1 MEKPSSAGALG
12 LSFVVLGPL
21 LALVLAGCNDG
32 VKVSTPLAKLT
43 PIANCIIDD
52 QDDVE
57 IGGTDAP
64 AGCQT
69 VVMETS
75 ASNPT
80 SFGDIEVKDGG
91 TLLITGT
98 SMTSNATNAVTT
110 NTAAVY
116 EEKEICVG
124 NGGKVEFAK
133 GTSNDPITRK
143 NKIIMKFLGNRNDKL
158 SGDDAC
164 AKQEFRKGIDVLSGG
179 SLLMYGAQGVPSRG
193 GVSWTMLAAP
203 AGSNVPG
210 AKVAST
216 GLKTLHLTADVTKGE
231 EGWQPGDWI
240 AVATT
245 NYVPFDTEFVQIASV
260 TANPDPSCA
269 DSTDGCSTVTLKQ
282 PLKYY
287 HFGSLAPSP
296 ATATCPDPLDANK
309 TQPAF
314 LCDGPDRNY
323 GVDERAEV
331 GLISRD
337 ITLTAITE
345 KVTTVP
351 PPATSSVHWG
361 GEIMIHQGFKQVAIQ
376 GVRMSK
382 FGKDKLGSYPIHFHL
397 VGTIDHDPNPTG
409 QTALIDADSVDHSY
423 NKCVT
428 VHATSN
434 LVVSNLVCA
443 RIVGHIF
450 YEEFESAGKDNPGD
464 DSGLVFDHDLGIGAM
479 SNSFDINPITV
490 NGQQE
495 SRTQLIKDYWWTGD
509 YMTNAECSTIDEC
522 IGYDGLNVPDTD
534 NQTQASHGFCWS
546 YGPDGYFG
554 GPKNGGPPCSG
565 TDVYIEPASGFWIQN
580 PTTVMTHDAIAGC
593 QGNGR
598 GVWWVPP
605 NGYTHVTGTTAP
617 GKEMILQPLGEFKG
631 NRVSGCYSAYFGE
644 GEDIASGQLFPHKDG
659 KNGAPSIIATLDD
672 VTATHNRFR
681 AVWLRPTWFAIKDG
695 HFADNNRSVT
705 LVTSGGIEGNA
716 PGVWELLEDS
726 VVVGLSQNNIGRW
739 GPCPATEQLGPHTGW
754 QFGCI
759 DATPGTQP
767 HSGELNGKGYP
778 WPAQN
783 SFGYMLYDGPVRVF
797 HDRFVNYNYDDPNG
811 SDKAFSSELDAADLA
826 ALDTWQTNNGKPYEG
841 DAALGWFPANQSAY
855 PTATAS
861 KELIWLNTNLRHQI
875 YTEHVKINNT
885 FGDSDKNTAIIDE
898 DGTLDGLGVQ
908 LPSGAGTAP
917 VHPISLNNL
926 PFNAT
931 SNAVDE
937 CLSRGGQNEAIEGR
951 DTSLMSPTS
960 IGTLEFSN
968 LYPWK
973 ADPGKPGQPY
983 PGWEISHW
991 QKATFTRDDK
1001 VPDGKGGTYRPFM
1014 YLYGRAGRGLWE
1026 PKVSSGYG
1034 YTVAV
1039 APATAS
1045 FIPPD
1050 QNTGKSGIWNWID
1063 VGVADVV
1070 DPNISTSH
1078 PFYIQLGINYTD
1090 ANGNHPP
1097 SASYFT
1103 IKRGY
1108 KTYKGGLVWEAG
1120 DLLKYWTDWP
1130 KCQNIDGNSLVN
1142 IPWSGNNYTPGCPAG
1157 PPNDPDYPAVM
1168 TLHSVAG
1175 SSDLMSNGTPI
1186 LDAFYYNPNTG
1197 YLYLNIAQEEP
1208 NPIGPS
1214 PVGSCN
1220 ADGTGDSACP
1230 DIKHGET
1237 YYACPKN
1244 GCIIYTIALT
1254 DDANYTY
1261 TPGASVGAPLATNLK
1276 PAPSNPNKLVVRG
1289 TNTVIQRTAH
1299 LDKQGTVYY
1308 TATNAPACTTT
1319 QPPQP

>member
-1 MEKPSSAGALG
+1 MKNPSSSRVLG
-12 LSFVVLGPL
+12 LTSTVLS
-21 LALVLAGCNDG
+21 AMLVLVLSGCNDG
-32 VKVSTPLAKLT
+32 AKVSVPMASIT
-43 PIANCIIDD
+43 PISSCVVDSEN
-52 QDDVE
+52 DVE
-57 IGGTDAP
+57 VGGTGAP
-64 AGCQT
+64 TGCT
-69 VVMETS
+69 NVILT
-75 ASNPT
+75 ASST
-80 SFGDIEVKDGG
+80 TKSFGEIEIGDGG
-91 TLLITGT
+91 TLTITGRST
-98 SMTSNATNAVTT
+98 TNATLAPDTGTAPFPPIAKLDEICIDDGGKLLIGEQNKPI
-110 NTAAVY
+110 TAADRV
-116 EEKEICVG
+116 ELTFAGDRHFKPANPVCKG
-124 NGGKVEFAK
+124 NFK
-133 GTSNDPITRK
+133 
-143 NKIIMKFLGNRNDKL
+143 
-158 SGDDAC
+158 
-164 AKQEFRKGIDVLSGG
+164 KGILVNPGAT
-179 SLLMYGAQGVPSRG
+179 LLMYGAKGVPSRG
-193 GVSWTMLAAP
+193 GISWTTLAAP
-203 AGSNVPG
+203 AGSSVPG

-231 EGWQPGDWI
+231 EGWLPGDWI
-240 AVATT
+240 VVATT
-245 NYVPFDTEFVQIASV
+245 NYVPFDSEFVQIDSV
-260 TANPDPSCA
+260 TSNPNPGCA

-296 ATATCPDPLDANK
+296 ATATCADPLDANK

-337 ITLTAITE
+337 ITLSSA
-345 KVTTVP
+345 VP
-351 PPATSSVHWG
+351 SNPDSLHWG
-361 GEIMIHQGFKQVAIQ
+361 GEIMIHKGFKQVAIQ
-376 GVRMSK
+376 GVRLEK
-382 FGKDKLGSYPIHFHL
+382 FGKDQLGSYPIHFHL
-397 VGTIDHDPNPTG
+397 VGDA
-409 QTALIDADSVDHSY
+409 TATKAPLIDADSVDHSY

-428 VHATSN
+428 IHSTSN
-434 LVVSNLVCA
+434 LEISNLVCA

-450 YEEFESAGKDNPGD
+450 YEELESANVDNPGD
-464 DSGLVFDHDLGIGAM
+464 DSGIVFDHDLGIGSM
-479 SNSFDINPITV
+479 SNSFDINPVMV
-490 NGQQE
+490 NGTKI
-495 SRTQLIKDYWWTGD
+495 SRQDLIDRYWWTGD
-509 YMTNAECSTIDEC
+509 YMTNDRNSASY
-522 IGYDGLNVPDTD
+522 IGYDGFNIPDTD
-534 NQTQASHGFCWS
+534 NQAQASHGFCWS
-546 YGPDGYFG
+546 YGPNGYFEG
-554 GPKNGGPPCSG
+554 SKNGGPPCTG

-580 PTTVMTHDAIAGC
+580 PGTVMTDDAIAGC

-605 NGYTHVTGTTAP
+605 NGYTHVTDTPKP
-617 GKEMILQPLGEFKG
+617 GKEMILQPLGTFKG

-659 KNGAPSIIATLDD
+659 INGAPSIIATLDD

-681 AVWLRPTWFAIKDG
+681 AVWLRPTWFVIKDG

-726 VVVGLSQNNIGRW
+726 VLVGLSRNNIGRW
-739 GPCPATEQLGPHTGW
+739 GPCPATQQLGPNTGW

-759 DATPGTQP
+759 DATPALPSTQP

-797 HDRFVNYNYDDPNG
+797 HDRFVNYNYDNPNG
-811 SDKAFSSELDAADLA
+811 SGKEFSSELDNADLA
-826 ALDTWQTNNGKPYEG
+826 ALDTWQTNNAKPYEG

-861 KELIWLNTNLRHQI
+861 KELMWLNTNLRHQI
-875 YTEHVKINNT
+875 YTEHVKINDT

-908 LPSGAGTAP
+908 LPPGAGTAP

-951 DTSLMSPTS
+951 DTSLMSPAS
-960 IGTLEFSN
+960 VGTLEFSN

-1001 VPDGKGGTYRPFM
+1001 VPDGKGGMYRPSM

-1050 QNTGKSGIWNWID
+1050 QNTGKAGIWNWID

-1070 DPNISTSH
+1070 DPNINKTH

-1097 SASYFT
+1097 NASYFM

-1120 DLLKYWTDWP
+1120 DLLKYWTNWP

-1142 IPWSGNNYTPGCPAG
+1142 IPWSGDNFTPGCPAG
-1157 PPNDPDYPAVM
+1157 PPNDPNYPAVM
-1168 TLHSVAG
+1168 TLHSVASTSG
-1175 SSDLMSNGTPI
+1175 LMNKGTPV
-1186 LDAFYYNPNTG
+1186 LDAFYYNPSTG

-1208 NPIGPS
+1208 NPIGPA

-1220 ADGTGDSACP
+1220 ADGSGNPACP

-1276 PAPSNPNKLVVRG
+1276 PAPSNPNQLVVHG
-1289 TNTVIQRTAH
+1289 TNTIIQRTEH